1 MARNGR
7 GLAGGTVYIHT
18 VTAAFTEKLGAMA
31 FQVTDQIDPLHEI
44 EASGSRITV
53 LFWSDSSASARFDS
67 KTN

>member
-1 MARNGR
+1 MVEVLPA
-7 GLAGGTVYIHT
+7 IHA
-18 VTAAFTEKLGAMA
+18 VTATFTKKLDAMA
-31 FQVTDQIDPLHEI
+31 FQVADQIDPLHEM